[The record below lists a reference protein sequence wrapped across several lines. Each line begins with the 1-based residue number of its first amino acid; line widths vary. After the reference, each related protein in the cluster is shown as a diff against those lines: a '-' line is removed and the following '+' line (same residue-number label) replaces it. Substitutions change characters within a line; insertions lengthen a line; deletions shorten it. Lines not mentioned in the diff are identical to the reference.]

1 MVESLI
7 KSPNQPFSSS
17 LLSQYDLAFGHA
29 ALLIS
34 TNLPSLSSCL
44 PCQDDQASLL
54 TANIV
59 PLTAYLCT
67 VLVSGAHCQVSDC
80 IPSYGQMFPPGWCL
94 VTAMEE
100 RHSHL
105 WRQIADTTMD
115 RGEMVLVMLL
125 ILFSPDSEWLAL
137 HLSDSARGEVERTQ
151 EQWARHAHGYCKQG
165 DMVTGYRTRLGEII
179 MTIARVREMVEI
191 EELRTELQ
199 VG

>member
-1 MVESLI
+1 MPTV
-7 KSPNQPFSSS
+7 
-17 LLSQYDLAFGHA
+17 
-29 ALLIS
+29 S
-34 TNLPSLSSCL
+34 TCLPSA
-44 PCQDDQASLL
+44 PDQTSLL

-137 HLSDSARGEVERTQ
+137 HMSDSARGEVERTQ
-151 EQWARHAHGYCKQG
+151 EQWARHAHGYCKQV
-165 DMVTGYRTRLGEII
+165 DSVQGYRTRLGEII

-191 EELRTELQ
+191 EELRVERGL
-199 VG
+199 

>member
-1 MVESLI
+1 MVETLI
-7 KSPNQPFSSS
+7 KCPNRPFSSS
-17 LLSQYDLAFGHA
+17 LLSQYDLALGHA

-34 TNLPSLSSCL
+34 TKLPSLSTCL

-59 PLTAYLCT
+59 PLTAYLSI

-100 RHSHL
+100 RHSLL

-151 EQWARHAHGYCKQG
+151 EQWARHAHGYCKQR
-165 DMVTGYRTRLGEII
+165 DRAKYRTRLGKII
-179 MTIARVREMVEI
+179 MTIAMIQEMVEI
-191 EELRTELQ
+191 EQLRMESDL
-199 VG
+199 